1 VSPHAAVVY
10 TAVWLAACAIA
21 AAIAFRHRARLEI
34 FDRRYW
40 RFLLRPWKLCTFAVA
55 AAGMMLV
62 APYTGDWS
70 WTYVTGGYMSA
81 LAFATAP
88 WSLGV
93 LYRFVRGWTVP
104 AAAFVAACVWL
115 FSASWS
121 YDLYIW
127 LRDGAYPDTW
137 LPNIPASS
145 CLYAA
150 AGLFWSL
157 ETRGGRMVFAFAG
170 RDWFDP
176 SADRRFRAVAV
187 PACLLM
193 AFPAASVLY
202 FLV

>member
-1 VSPHAAVVY
+1 MSTGAALAY
-10 TAVWLAACAIA
+10 TSLWLLACAIA
-21 AAIAFRHRARLEI
+21 SATAVRLGRRLEI
-34 FDRRYW
+34 LGADYW

-55 AAGMMLV
+55 AAGMMGV

-93 LYRFVRGWTVP
+93 LYRFVRGWVAP
-104 AAAFVAACVWL
+104 AAAFVAACVWM

-127 LRDGAYPDTW
+127 LRDGVYPDTW

-157 ETRGGRMVFAFAG
+157 ETRGGRMVFAFTR

-176 SADRRFRAVAV
+176 SADRRFRAVAL